1 MNNMRMTFLAL
12 ALGLFVCSCAPK
24 GWTDWEKTVIER
36 SDSVMYVCVMPRD
49 SAILRASSQDFG
61 PAELSS
67 PLLETLIVKMLHTV
81 QDPSQDGVGIAAPQV
96 GLSRRA
102 VCVQRFDKE
111 GEPFEAYL
119 NIRIDSLAGEVR
131 PGPEGCLSV
140 PGMRG
145 TVPRYSRVVISYVRP
160 GGRAEDRVQ
169 ESVEGFTAVIFQ
181 HECDHLDGILY
192 TDKATELFR
201 EED

>member
-1 MNNMRMTFLAL
+1 MNGKLSLCVLAL
-12 ALGLFVCSCAPK
+12 AGLVLSCKDKAPFSAEERRII
-24 GWTDWEKTVIER
+24 TDQ
-36 SDSVMYVCVMPRD
+36 DSLMRVLVMPAD
-49 SAILRASSQDFG
+49 SAVLRASSVDFG
-61 PAELSS
+61 PAELAS
-67 PLLETLIVKMLHTV
+67 PLLETLLAKMLHTV

-96 GLSRRA
+96 GLNRRA

-119 NIRIDSLAGEVR
+119 NIRIDTLAGEVR

-145 TVPRYSRVVISYVRP
+145 TVPRFSRVVISYVRP
-160 GGRAEDRVQ
+160 GGSVRDRAQ
-169 ESVEGFTAVIFQ
+169 EAVEGFTAVIFQ

-192 TDKATELFR
+192 TDKATELFA
-201 EED
+201 EE

>member
-1 MNNMRMTFLAL
+1 MNGKLSLCVLAFAGLVLSCKDKAPFSAEERRIITDQDSLMRVL
-12 ALGLFVCSCAPK
+12 
-24 GWTDWEKTVIER
+24 
-36 SDSVMYVCVMPRD
+36 VMPAD
-49 SAILRASSQDFG
+49 SAVLRASSVDFG
-61 PAELSS
+61 PAELAS
-67 PLLETLIVKMLHTV
+67 PLLETLLAKMLHTV

-96 GLSRRA
+96 GLNRRA

-119 NIRIDSLAGEVR
+119 NIRIDTLAGEVR

-145 TVPRYSRVVISYVRP
+145 TVPRFSRVVISYVRP
-160 GGRAEDRVQ
+160 GGSVRDRAQ
-169 ESVEGFTAVIFQ
+169 EAVEGFTAVIFQ

-192 TDKATELFR
+192 TDKATELFA
-201 EED
+201 EE

>member
-1 MNNMRMTFLAL
+1 MNGKLSLCALAL
-12 ALGLFVCSCAPK
+12 ASLVLSCKDNAPFSA
-24 GWTDWEKTVIER
+24 EER
-36 SDSVMYVCVMPRD
+36 RIITEQDSLMQVMVMPRD
-49 SAILRASSQDFG
+49 SAVLRASSADFG
-61 PAELSS
+61 AAELAS
-67 PLLETLIVKMLHTV
+67 PLLETLIAKMLHTV

-96 GLSRRA
+96 GLNRRL

-111 GEPFEAYL
+111 GEPFEAYR
-119 NIRIDSLAGEVR
+119 NIRIDTLAGEVR

-160 GGRAEDRVQ
+160 GGKVRDRVQ
-169 ESVEGFTAVIFQ
+169 EAVEGFTAVIFQ

-192 TDKATELFR
+192 TDKATELFA
-201 EED
+201 EE